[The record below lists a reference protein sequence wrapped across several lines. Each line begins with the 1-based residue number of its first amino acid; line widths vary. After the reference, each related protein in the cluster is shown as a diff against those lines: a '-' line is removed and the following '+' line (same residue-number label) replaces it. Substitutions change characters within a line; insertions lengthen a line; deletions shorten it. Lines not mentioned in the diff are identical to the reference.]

1 MDRIYKLSLFVI
13 LPIIVS
19 CTSNCTG
26 GSGGSDGDD
35 GTQGNDEQQVALTL
49 EGAVSEFAPGF
60 LNTATKDQI
69 VEAVRNYRSDSSVDY
84 ADQTRNVAEG
94 FNSTYEVGSSC
105 GVGEITIGVSAA
117 TPTLPMTKL
126 ILAEDDA
133 SEFEE
138 RKPPYS
144 VDVAFAA
151 IAVEGSEHG
160 EGLPDLYYY
169 GLNNET
175 KTLLIAHHNQ
185 DVDDLSYDMYLVNLD
200 PASGYTVRASSV
212 VYEDDGRLF
221 LKEEYTESFPAGATE
236 AIETYSLNFTNQTF
250 SEISADRNNTKTLKV
265 EITADPESTG
275 SLSENERSIRITA
288 SNSNPK
294 DFLDFNAVDFFGVLS
309 LGVRGECEIS
319 RIISKE

>member
-1 MDRIYKLSLFVI
+1 MNRFWKHIVIISLPVLF
-13 LPIIVS
+13 S
-19 CTSNCTG
+19 CTG
-26 GSGGSDGDD
+26 GSGGDEGNNIGDTNSDD
-35 GTQGNDEQQVALTL
+35 QQVVLSL
-49 EGAVSEFAPGF
+49 GEAVQEFATDF
-60 LNTATKDQI
+60 TNTATKDQI
-69 VEAVRNYRSDSSVDY
+69 VEAIRNYRSDSSVDF

-105 GVGEITIGVSAA
+105 GVGEITVGVGAA
-117 TPTLPMTKL
+117 TPASPMTTL
-126 ILAEDDA
+126 ILAGENA

-151 IAVEGSEHG
+151 IAVEGSEH
-160 EGLPDLYYY
+160 EEVFPDLYYY
-169 GLNNET
+169 GLNIET
-175 KTLLIAHHNQ
+175 NMLLIAHHDQ
-185 DVDDLSYDMYLVNLD
+185 DAEDLSYDMYLVNLD
-200 PASGYTVRASSV
+200 PAKDYNITASSLV
-212 VYEDDGRLF
+212 FKDDGRLF
-221 LKEEYTESFPAGATE
+221 LKKAYTESFPKGATE
-236 AIETYSLNFTNQTF
+236 AIETYSLDFTSQTF
-250 SEISADRNNTKTLKV
+250 SEISADRNNAKTLKV

-319 RIISKE
+319 RVIDKK